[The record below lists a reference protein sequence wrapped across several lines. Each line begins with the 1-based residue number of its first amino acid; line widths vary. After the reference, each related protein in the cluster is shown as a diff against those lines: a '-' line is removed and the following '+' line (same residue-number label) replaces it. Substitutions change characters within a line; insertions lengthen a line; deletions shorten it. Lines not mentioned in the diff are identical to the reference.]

1 MEKQL
6 LTSPEAET
14 LTAIALVREDTWLGR
29 SAWKDPGRPAA
40 STLAPR
46 QKLPYDCPLGII
58 SGARGLAELLPH
70 HHSFY
75 IFIVSCQLFNN
86 LVLQSW
92 GWLEF
97 FPSLFSTVC
106 PLATNFSCAV
116 LQELGKN
123 LGDDLWGRKV
133 KRSSRLHYPLYP

>member
-75 IFIVSCQLFNN
+75 IFIVSCQLFSN
-86 LVLQSW
+86 LVLQA
-92 GWLEF
+92 E
-97 FPSLFSTVC
+97 
-106 PLATNFSCAV
+106 
-116 LQELGKN
+116 
-123 LGDDLWGRKV
+123 DDLNFFLPSFPLFVLWPLISHVLYYRNWV
-133 KRSSRLHYPLYP
+133 KIWRMICEEER